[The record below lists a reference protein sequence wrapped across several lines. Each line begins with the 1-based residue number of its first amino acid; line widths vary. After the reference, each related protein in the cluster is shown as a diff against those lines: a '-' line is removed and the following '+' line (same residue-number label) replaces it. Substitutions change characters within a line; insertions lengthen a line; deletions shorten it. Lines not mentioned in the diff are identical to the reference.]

1 MEIAA
6 DSTILGKYR
15 VVRLLGQG
23 ATANVWLAE
32 EINFGNRAV
41 AIKEPRPDLAAE
53 DRAFVRQRY
62 EREVRVCAELVKRQ
76 APAIVPAL
84 TAEPYADGLLLV
96 LTCMPGGDLAA
107 KLAQQ
112 PDGLPT
118 PDALRIA
125 RRLLAALAAIHAH
138 PWEIVHR
145 DIKPSNVLF
154 DAAGEAYLADFGF
167 AQYASASQDLSKLR
181 GEAVVG
187 TPAYAAPEQ
196 LAGTGYLTAAADVY
210 AAGCLIFELLTG
222 KRYKGRVAPGT
233 RPSQVRAGLPAALDV
248 WVGKALAEEPWERWQ
263 DGSGMLSALEEAL
276 RQPKP
281 APAQAAL
288 TPAAPAPTTDA
299 RPGFWRRLRNALA
312 IAPPGEEAEVSVKPP
327 TATGSAAKQSQ
338 AEPVA
343 PVQPTDAK
351 PLQTTSTA
359 TPATFSVAENAPPL
373 ALRSDKYVRSLPD
386 LVQAAQ
392 ESPIDVMWHLGREPL
407 ELWLET
413 IGQPRLAALVAGMKQ
428 IPPGKAPAYLKQFLD
443 ATGLPHV
450 YTPQPPFAFDWVAIP
465 AGPFLM
471 GSNPADDSNAERNEQ
486 PQHRVHLDAYRISR
500 TPVTVAQ
507 FAAFVEATGY
517 VTQKEL
523 SRDKYIWAMKKAIE
537 EDKRQDRG
545 GWIRNPDWLPKEQ
558 ITPGMRESYRQQEAY
573 RQRRRD
579 ELHTRLKL
587 TESTWREPLGH
598 GSDVIT
604 KENHPVTAISW
615 ADAYEFCHWAN
626 VRLPTEAEWE
636 KAARGVDGRLYPW
649 GNTPPDENRCNF
661 GNNVKDTTSVGTYPS
676 GASPFGV
683 LDMAGHVWEWV
694 NDWWSESG
702 YHRSSSVGNP
712 LGPASGSER
721 VLRGGSWLNDAKY
734 VRCACRV
741 IGYPDDRFGSRGFR
755 VVIPGF

>member
-41 AIKEPRPDLAAE
+41 AIKEPRPDLGAE

-76 APAIVPAL
+76 APAIVLAL

-112 PDGLPT
+112 PGGLPT
-118 PDALRIA
+118 PDALHIA

-154 DAAGEAYLADFGF
+154 DAAGEAYLGDFGF

-233 RPSQVRAGLPAALDV
+233 RPSQVRGGLPAALDA
-248 WVGKALAEEPWERWQ
+248 WVGKALAEEPWERWP
-263 DGSGMLSALEEAL
+263 DGGEMLAALDAL
-276 RQPKP
+276 LQQPTLPAAPPAVTPQSTP
-281 APAQAAL
+281 APA
-288 TPAAPAPTTDA
+288 PAK
-299 RPGFWRRLRNALA
+299 RPGFWQRVFGT
-312 IAPPGEEAEVSVKPP
+312 APVTTEAAAP
-327 TATGSAAKQSQ
+327 ASAALTS
-338 AEPVA
+338 A
-343 PVQPTDAK
+343 PA
-351 PLQTTSTA
+351 PLTA
-359 TPATFSVAENAPPL
+359 TPSRITVAENGPPL
-373 ALRSDKYVRSLPD
+373 ALRSDKQVRGLHG

-392 ESPIDVMWHLGREPL
+392 ESPIDVMWHLGRKPL

-413 IGQPRLAALVAGMKQ
+413 IGQPKLATLTAGMKE
-428 IPPGKAPAYLKQFLD
+428 IPPGKAPEYLKRFLD
-443 ATGLPHV
+443 ATGVAHT
-450 YTPQPPFAFDWVAIP
+450 YTPQPPFAFDWAPIP

-471 GSNPADDSNAERNEQ
+471 GSNPADDRQAETNEQ
-486 PQHRVHLDAYRISR
+486 PQRRVELPAYRISR
-500 TPVTVAQ
+500 TPVTVTQ
-507 FAAFVEATGY
+507 FGAFVQAMAY
-517 VTQKEL
+517 VTTAEKEGNTVI
-523 SRDKYIWAMKKAIE
+523 YNGTEWAV
-537 EDKRQDRG
+537 
-545 GWIRNPDWLPKEQ
+545 
-558 ITPGMRESYRQQEAY
+558 TPGASW
-573 RQRRRD
+573 RRPRG
-579 ELHTRLKL
+579 
-587 TESTWREPLGH
+587 PQ
-598 GSDVIT
+598 SDVSQ
-604 KENHPVTAISW
+604 KSNHPVSCVSWDDAVAFCRW
-615 ADAYEFCHWAN
+615 AD

-636 KAARGVDGRLYPW
+636 KAARGIDGRLYPW
-649 GNTPPDENRCNF
+649 GGAPPDGKRCNYDN
-661 GNNVKDTTSVGTYPS
+661 GVKDTTPVDAYPS
-676 GASPFGV
+676 GASPFDM
-683 LDMAGHVWEWV
+683 LDMAGNVWEWCS
-694 NDWWSESG
+694 DWYDEK
-702 YHRSSSVGNP
+702 YYAEAPRENP
-712 LGPASGSER
+712 AGPADGSLR
-721 VLRGGSWLNDAKY
+721 VVRGGSWWNSAGE
-734 VRCACRV
+734 VRCA
-741 IGYPDDRFGSRGFR
+741 SRGRYAPGLRLVDGGFR
-755 VVIPGF
+755 VVAPGS